1 MSEDKCETVE
11 VLSAEAPGGVVVI
24 NKSDYDP
31 AVHTIKGCE
40 QTKQGE
46 SKGKRGKK

>member
-1 MSEDKCETVE
+1 MSEDRCETIE
-11 VLSAEAPGGVVVI
+11 VLSPEAPGGFIVI

-31 AVHTIKGCE
+31 AAHTMRGE
-40 QTKQGE
+40 QAEQLE